1 MSGLAGRRVRVLV
14 TGSRVWADRAA
25 GRFRGVGP
33 SWTCAGWG
41 GSRLGETDVGET
53 DGRRGSREEVWARVR
68 EQALFVLAPQSG
80 EHPDA
85 RHLARVVLALIDA
98 AVR

>member
-1 MSGLAGRRVRVLV
+1 VSGLAGRRVRVLV
-14 TGSRVWADRAA
+14 TGSRAWADRAA
-25 GRFRGVGP
+25 GRFRGVRP
-33 SWTCAGWG
+33 SWTRGAWA

-53 DGRRGSREEVWARVR
+53 DGRRGSHDEVLARVR

-85 RHLARVVLALIDA
+85 RHLARVVLALIDE